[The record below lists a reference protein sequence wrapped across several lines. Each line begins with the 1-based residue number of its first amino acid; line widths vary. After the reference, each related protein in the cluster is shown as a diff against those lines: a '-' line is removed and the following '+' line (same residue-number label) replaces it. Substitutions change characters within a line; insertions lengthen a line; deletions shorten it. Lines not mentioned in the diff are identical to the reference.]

1 MDKFWI
7 LGVALLAWTI
17 IGYAFFKYRNKK
29 EHSVYHLL
37 HSIDCKLDKLLEGGG
52 GNGDPDAGIRQQTFD
67 ILTKIKS
74 DLESTV

>member
-52 GNGDPDAGIRQQTFD
+52 TNDEDAILRQQIFD
-67 ILTKIKS
+67 TLTKIKS